1 MRDGRRSARHGV
13 LWGEKWRISRERSA
27 RHRVFF
33 DEVSAKVKSFF
44 EISKSWMFVFV
55 AKMVFFSMWVG
66 CHGGLSNGDCF
77 VLAFCVAAVR
87 CGGRQVTLGRKRVE
101 FGEKMDTFSRFVV
114 DFSRN
119 VVCFS
124 AVPLCAVAVRTSF
137 RACYARS
144 RTRTQSVC
152 DFCLHPSPCFVR
164 V

>member
-1 MRDGRRSARHGV
+1 MAYKARAIG
-13 LWGEKWRISRERSA
+13 A

-44 EISKSWMFVFV
+44 EISKSCAFVFV
-55 AKMVFFSMWVG
+55 AKMAFFFRCGSAVM
-66 CHGGLSNGDCF
+66 GGLPNGDCF
-77 VLAFCVAAVR
+77 VFAFCVAAVR

-144 RTRTQSVC
+144 RTRTQPVC